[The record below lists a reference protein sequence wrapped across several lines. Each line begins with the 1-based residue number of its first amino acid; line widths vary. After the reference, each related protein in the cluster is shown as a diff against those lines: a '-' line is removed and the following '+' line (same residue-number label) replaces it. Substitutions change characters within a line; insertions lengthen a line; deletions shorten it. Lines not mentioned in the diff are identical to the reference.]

1 MSVPEEKR
9 RQGKMAV
16 VLKAQQLA
24 KYTNEIFANTRKFD
38 PIFKEILGDK
48 IISLGQNIF
57 IYCKLANGIR
67 VTKPV
72 TNEIIPRNRIRRK
85 EYQDKAIDQC
95 EILEGYIDMAH
106 DSYHMSA
113 KRTAY
118 WTKLTVET
126 KMYIKKWQAADNKR
140 YDSS

>member
-9 RQGKMAV
+9 RQGQLTV

-24 KYTNEIFANTRKFD
+24 KYTNEIFANTKKFD
-38 PIFKEILGDK
+38 PAFKEILGDK
-48 IISLGQNIF
+48 IISLAQNIF
-57 IYCKLANGIR
+57 IYCKLANGVR
-67 VTKPV
+67 VLMPV
-72 TNEIIPRNRIRRK
+72 TNEVIPRNKSRRK
-85 EYQDKAIDQC
+85 EYQDKAIEQC

-118 WTKLTVET
+118 WTRLTVET
-126 KMYIKKWQAADNKR
+126 KMYIKKWREADRRR